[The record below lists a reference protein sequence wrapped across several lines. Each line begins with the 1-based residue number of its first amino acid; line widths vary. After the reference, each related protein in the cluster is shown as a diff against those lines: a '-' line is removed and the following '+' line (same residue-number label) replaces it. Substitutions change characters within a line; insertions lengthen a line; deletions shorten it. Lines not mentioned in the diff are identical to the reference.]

1 MLSLFSSN
9 KSSDRPKPK
18 PKQEP
23 FDLDSFLT
31 NVGPTTKDITVDAP
45 RPKPTPTPNPEDER
59 IVHVPSKSALKI
71 MDEVHRKPES
81 VSKDIE
87 KVSKKLSKSLKQLDD
102 DHQRAQNMHKATQ
115 NKIKR
120 TMEEAQKN
128 ALKHRSEIQY
138 PKKSE
143 FASSD
148 RHGNYSHG
156 DSSANFSRIPQ
167 RKESSPPTAKSLPK
181 KSYPKPNPTYDDNER
196 LEIPEDVDLLHLQK
210 NESYD
215 PLDFMFAPPTMK
227 HESSE
232 LYDPLNVSIRKT
244 SEEQKPPRPA
254 AAKLEHPGHPGLI
267 GKRSSAG
274 GSDGYEPDISKKIK
288 NDDQRKRLDAIFKG
302 GKNAAPKPQ
311 SHQSHQSGYN
321 NNGQKARKSTHDSDE
336 DRGGYGYGG
345 YDQQEDPDDEARRE
359 LEKMFGGYR
368 KKVQGRKQYEDDV
381 DDMEA
386 GFDDIEREDRIS
398 RHIGHKEDKEQ
409 LRYIQMEEMN
419 ERRGKVQ

>member
-9 KSSDRPKPK
+9 KSSDRPKQK
-18 PKQEP
+18 QKQES

-31 NVGPTTKDITVDAP
+31 NVGPTTKDITVGEL
-45 RPKPTPTPNPEDER
+45 RPKPSPTPNPEENR
-59 IVHVPSKSALKI
+59 IIHVPSKSALKI

-81 VSKDIE
+81 VPKDIE
-87 KVSKKLSKSLKQLDD
+87 KVSKKLSKSLKQLED
-102 DHQRAQNMHKATQ
+102 DHQRAQNLHKATQ
-115 NKIKR
+115 NKIKKAF
-120 TMEEAQKN
+120 EESQKGSF
-128 ALKHRSEIQY
+128 KQRSDSQY
-138 PKKSE
+138 PKKPE

-148 RHGNYSHG
+148 RHGNYSHS
-156 DSSANFSRIPQ
+156 DSSANFSRIPH
-167 RKESSPPTAKSLPK
+167 RKESSPPTSKTLPK
-181 KSYPKPNPTYDDNER
+181 KSYPKPNYDDNER

-232 LYDPLNVSIRKT
+232 IYDPLNVSPINVSSTRKA
-244 SEEQKPPRPA
+244 SEEQKQPRP
-254 AAKLEHPGHPGLI
+254 AKLEHPGLL

-302 GKNAAPKPQ
+302 TKNPPTKPQHSLGHSNNPKP
-311 SHQSHQSGYN
+311 
-321 NNGQKARKSTHDSDE
+321 RKSTHDSDE
-336 DRGGYGYGG
+336 DRGYG

-368 KKVQGRKQYEDDV
+368 KKAQMRKHFEDDV

-386 GFDDIEREDRIS
+386 GFDEVEREERIS